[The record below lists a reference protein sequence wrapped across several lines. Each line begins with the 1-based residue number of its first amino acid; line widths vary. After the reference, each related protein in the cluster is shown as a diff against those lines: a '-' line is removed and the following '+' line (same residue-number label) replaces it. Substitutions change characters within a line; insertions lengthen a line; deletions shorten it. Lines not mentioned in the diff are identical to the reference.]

1 MPITA
6 LDERT
11 ALIVIDLQAGIV
23 KMPVIHPID
32 EVIARSA
39 ALATEFRRRGLPVV
53 LVSVDG
59 RPGGRT
65 DVNGGSAGTP
75 SAFPADWLPLV
86 DELDPQP
93 TDIRVTKQTGSA
105 FVNTGLDEKLKQLG
119 VTQVVVTGVSTSNG
133 VESTALYAFNHGY
146 HVTIPTDAVTD
157 GSAESHSYSVGT
169 RFPRIA
175 ETGTTDEV
183 LALLASARS

>member
-23 KMPVIHPID
+23 KMPLIHPIED
-32 EVIARSA
+32 VIARSV
-39 ALATEFRRRGLPVV
+39 ALADEFRRRGLPVV
-53 LVSVDG
+53 LVTVDG

-65 DVNGGSAGTP
+65 DANGGGAAIP
-75 SAFPADWLPLV
+75 SALPADWLPLV

-93 TDIRVTKQTGSA
+93 TDIRITKQTGSA
-105 FVNTGLDEKLKQLG
+105 FVGTGLDEKLKQLG

-146 HVTIPTDAVTD
+146 HVTVPLDAVTD
-157 GSAESHSYSVGT
+157 GSEESHAYSVGT
-169 RFPRIA
+169 RLPRIA
-175 ETGTTDEV
+175 ETGSTDEV
-183 LALLASARS
+183 LALLARSRS